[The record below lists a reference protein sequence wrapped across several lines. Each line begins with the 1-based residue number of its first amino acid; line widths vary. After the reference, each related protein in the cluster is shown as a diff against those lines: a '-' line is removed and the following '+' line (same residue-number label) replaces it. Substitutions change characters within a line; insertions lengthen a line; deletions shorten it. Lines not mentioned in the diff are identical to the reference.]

1 VRLVLVLLTATAV
14 IAAAQNPVPPTP
26 AGQTPPA
33 QTGQA
38 PAAFM
43 CPMHP
48 DVITTEPG
56 KCPRCSMDLVPGS
69 PLALPDFKLKVETT
83 PRVLKAGQPIKFR
96 FTVHHPITGEQ
107 ARDFAVVHDKLFHL
121 FVISRDLNE
130 FAHIHPERHDDG
142 SFSIEHTLP
151 KPGHYKLFAD
161 FLPLGGGAQI
171 TGYPLATVGVDTDL
185 TASTATLEP
194 DATLSKAADGVRVD
208 ILNERAM
215 ILGGEEVDLI
225 FRFSDEKTDAP
236 ITDLEKY
243 LGAFGHLVIL
253 SEDMTEYVH
262 AHPREETQPDPNAP
276 VSGGPEVLFD
286 ALLPKPGRY
295 RAWLQFQRKGVL
307 STVTFTFAAPKPG
320 ETLPR

>member
-1 VRLVLVLLTATAV
+1 MRVLLLVLLAATV
-14 IAAAQNPVPPTP
+14 VGAQNPP
-26 AGQTPPA
+26 APPA
-33 QTGQA
+33 QAAEA
-38 PAAFM
+38 PVGYM

-48 DVITTEPG
+48 DVMTTEPG

-83 PRVLKAGQPIKFR
+83 PRVLKPGQPVKFR
-96 FTVHHPITGEQ
+96 FSIHHPISGEQ
-107 ARDFAVVHDKLFHL
+107 VRDFAVIHDKLFHL

-130 FAHIHPERHDDG
+130 FAHIHPVKHEDG

-151 KPGHYKLFAD
+151 KPGHYTLYAD

-171 TGYPLATVGVDTDL
+171 TGYPFATVGVETDL
-185 TASTATLEP
+185 TATTANLVP
-194 DATLSKAADGVRVD
+194 DAVFAKVMDGVKVEV
-208 ILNERAM
+208 LNERAT

-225 FRFSDEKTDAP
+225 FRFTDAKTDAP

-243 LGAFGHLVIL
+243 LGAFGHMVIL

-262 AHPREETQPDPNAP
+262 AHPREESQPDPNAP
-276 VSGGPEVLFD
+276 VAGGPEVLFD

-295 RAWLQFQRKGVL
+295 RAWLQFQRQGRL
-307 STVTFTFAAPKPG
+307 STVSFTFAAPRPG
-320 ETLPR
+320 ETLQP